1 MEIII
6 FIGLYFFIAA
16 VIYFIIYAKAYI
28 RYKKEKHS
36 LKFEYWIQ
44 VGSYEDLG
52 FYCIIWPFSILAQLV
67 YYLITT
73 MEKIIKDKIDS
84 YGN

>member
-1 MEIII
+1 MECIIC
-6 FIGLYFFIAA
+6 IGLYFFIAA
-16 VIYFIIYAKAYI
+16 VIYFTIYAKTCI
-28 RYKKEKHS
+28 RYKKEKPS

-44 VGSYEDLG
+44 EGPYEDLG

-73 MEKIIKDKIDS
+73 MEKIIKEKIDN